1 MAQEVKRVHFAGVA
15 GVFMCGLA
23 ALAKEAGYEVSG
35 SDAAFYPPGGDIA
48 RALNIELYE
57 SYEAAAKQARA
68 DLYVVG
74 NALSRGNALAEKI
87 LNEGAHYVSGP
98 QWLRENVLRGRKVI
112 AVAGTHGKTTTASL
126 LIHILQVASM
136 SPGFVLG
143 GAMNGGAC
151 ARLGEG
157 EWFVVEADEY
167 DSAFFDKRPKFLHY
181 RPQIAVINNLEF
193 DHADIYG
200 NVGDIIRQFH
210 YLLRSVPGNGAVVAN
225 ANCENTGAALT
236 MGVYSP
242 LVKFNDS
249 AEWHCRFD
257 NGEMTIA
264 RGDEDKCSFIPPLAG
279 AANRGNILA
288 AAAAAQCAGVDCSQT
303 AQHLKDYKP
312 PQRRLQVVGD
322 IGGIMVIDDFAHHP
336 TAYRATISALQEK
349 YPGRRVLAV
358 FEPRSNTMKAGVFV
372 DSLADSLRAAD
383 LIFGCAAGLKWNLH
397 ESLSVLKPR
406 ASVAKTIDELCAQ
419 VSEAAREGDCVLLMS
434 NGSFNGA
441 AQKIMSLLRGK

>member
-1 MAQEVKRVHFAGVA
+1 MAEEIKRVHFAGVA

-57 SYEAAAKQARA
+57 NYEAAAKHARA

-126 LIHILQVASM
+126 LIHILEGAGM
-136 SPGFVLG
+136 SPGFVFG

-151 ARLGEG
+151 AKAGGG

-181 RPQIAVINNLEF
+181 RPQIAVMNNLEF
-193 DHADIYG
+193 DHADIYDNLDG
-200 NVGDIIRQFH
+200 IMRQFH

-225 ANCENTGAALT
+225 ANCENIGAALK

-242 LVKFNDS
+242 LVKFNDN

-288 AAAAAQCAGVDCSQT
+288 AVAAAECAGVDSSQT
-303 AQHLKDYKP
+303 AQHLKDYQP

-322 IGGIMVIDDFAHHP
+322 IGGITVIDDFAHHP

-358 FEPRSNTMKAGVFV
+358 FEPRSNTMKAGVFAAA
-372 DSLADSLRAAD
+372 LADSLRAAD
-383 LIFGCAAGLKWNLH
+383 LIFGCAAGLKWNLQ
-397 ESLSVLKPR
+397 ESLSALAPR
-406 ASVAKTIDELCAQ
+406 ASIAQTTDELCAQ
-419 VSEAAREGDCVLLMS
+419 VIAAAREGDCVLLMS